1 MVGNKTGE
9 VRESPGLTREA
20 FLKAMGFD
28 LGVESHFY
36 VRCILR
42 CRAFAFRPRRS
53 SFAEKS
59 LMLLTPKFIH
69 LLIHPSIH

>member
-1 MVGNKTGE
+1 MVGNETGE
-9 VRESPGLTREA
+9 VRESSRLIREA
-20 FLKAMGFD
+20 FLEAIGFD

-53 SFAEKS
+53 AFAKNHS
-59 LMLLTPKFIH
+59 CC
-69 LLIHPSIH
+69 